1 MNLHGSIQL
10 RVNLR
15 TIKGE
20 WFSQCGQE
28 STRLCPSL
36 SKHSV
41 LSVPNWANCPWHTF
55 SLHLNSILSL
65 RHHPSNHKAVPRV
78 SHDLCN
84 GVRTACCLTTATKYQ
99 GLKGRGSLL
108 VRGVRRS
115 VWSLRQLLALR
126 LRSGSRDAMNAGAE
140 LTCSFFPFDSV
151 WDPTRW
157 DVPPTYRVSRPL
169 SNCVPVSV
177 INTTAKNN
185 CRKKGLVLNIVSE
198 Q

>member
-36 SKHSV
+36 SKHSI
-41 LSVPNWANCPWHTF
+41 LSVHNWANCPRHTF

-65 RHHPSNHKAVPRV
+65 RHHPSNHKAVPSV

-84 GVRTACCLTTATKYQ
+84 GVCTAWCSHYCDKIPGTRGERVSFGSWCEKISLKLEVAGCTAPALRKQ
-99 GLKGRGSLL
+99 GRDDRWCWTDLFFLPF
-108 VRGVRRS
+108 
-115 VWSLRQLLALR
+115 WFSLRSYQMGGTTHTQ
-126 LRSGSRDAMNAGAE
+126 SES
-140 LTCSFFPFDSV
+140 
-151 WDPTRW
+151 
-157 DVPPTYRVSRPL
+157 PP
-169 SNCVPVSV
+169 
-177 INTTAKNN
+177 
-185 CRKKGLVLNIVSE
+185 